1 MASGTCFVRACPT
14 CGRSLEVRIELLGRE
29 VQCIHCGAT
38 FTARHEEIDHAED
51 KRIEQALARA
61 QRYIDSLNVASSEPM

>member
-38 FTARHEEIDHAED
+38 FMARHEEIDHVED

-61 QRYIDSLNVASSEPM
+61 QRVIDSLNIASSEPL